1 MNSLAKHG
9 SLGVMNN
16 SLRIFFA
23 VVIFALLVPFP
34 VLAQEQA
41 QFKEGELLKKLK
53 LMPETESLPAPDF
66 VAVTLEGK
74 KISLDSLKGKLV
86 LLNFWAT
93 WCPPCRLEMP
103 SMEKIYKEFKGEGLE
118 VVAMNFME
126 GPKPIDLFLKENDFT
141 FTILMD
147 RPGKIA
153 ESYGVRALPI
163 TFLIGRR
170 GNVLAK
176 SIGYKD
182 WHNKDTRQFI
192 SSLLKDEGI
201 IDQKVVVDVRQ
212 GFWHGERW
220 QQPLVLGS
228 AALILL
234 IVSVSSIWI
243 YKAFFI
249 KK

>member
-1 MNSLAKHG
+1 MK
-9 SLGVMNN
+9 NN
-16 SLRIFFA
+16 CRILFA
-23 VVIFALLVPFP
+23 VVIFALLAPFA
-34 VLAQEQA
+34 VLGQEQA
-41 QFKEGELLKKLK
+41 QFKGEDLLKKLK
-53 LMPETESLPAPDF
+53 LMPEAESLPAPDF
-66 VAVTLEGK
+66 VAVTLDGK
-74 KISLDSLKGKLV
+74 KISLESLKGKLV

-103 SMEKIYKEFKGEGLE
+103 TMEKIYKEFKGESLD

-126 GPKPIDLFLKENDFT
+126 GPEPINLFLKEHNFT

-147 RPGKIA
+147 RDGKIA
-153 ESYGVRALPI
+153 ESYGVRVLPVS
-163 TFLIGRR
+163 FLIGRR
-170 GNVLAK
+170 GNVLAR

-192 SSLLKDEGI
+192 SLLLKDEGI
-201 IDQKVVVDVRQ
+201 IHQKVIVEVRK
-212 GFWHGERW
+212 GFWQGERW
-220 QQPLVLGS
+220 RQPLVLGS

-234 IVSVSSIWI
+234 VISVSSIWI

>member
-1 MNSLAKHG
+1 MNY
-9 SLGVMNN
+9 N
-16 SLRIFFA
+16 SRIFSA
-23 VVIFALLVPFP
+23 VVIFAMLVPFA
-34 VLAQEQA
+34 VFAQEQA
-41 QFKEGELLKKLK
+41 QFKEMDLLKKLK
-53 LMPETESLPAPDF
+53 LMPEAESLPAPDF
-66 VAVTLEGK
+66 VGVTPEGK
-74 KISLDSLKGKLV
+74 KISLDSLKGKVV

-103 SMEKIYKEFKGEGLE
+103 SMEKIYKEYKGEGLE

-126 GPKPIDLFLKENDFT
+126 GPKPIDIFLKENDFT

-147 RPGKIA
+147 RDGKIS

-170 GNVLAK
+170 GNILAR

-182 WHNKDTRQFI
+182 WYKKDTREFI
-192 SSLLKDEGI
+192 SLLLKDEGI
-201 IDQKVVVDVRQ
+201 IDQKVMVDVGK
-212 GFWHGERW
+212 GFWQGEQWR
-220 QQPLVLGS
+220 QPLFLGI
-228 AALILL
+228 AVLILL

-243 YKAFFI
+243 YKAFT

>member
-1 MNSLAKHG
+1 MVVITALLAP
-9 SLGVMNN
+9 
-16 SLRIFFA
+16 FA
-23 VVIFALLVPFP
+23 VLG
-34 VLAQEQA
+34 QEQA
-41 QFKEGELLKKLK
+41 QYKGQDLLKKLK
-53 LMPETESLPAPDF
+53 LMPEAESLPAPDF
-66 VAVTLEGK
+66 VAVTPEGK

-126 GPKPIDLFLKENDFT
+126 GPEPIDLFIKEHDFT

-147 RPGKIA
+147 RDGKIA
-153 ESYGVRALPI
+153 ESYGVRALPMS
-163 TFLIGRR
+163 FLIGRR
-170 GNVLAK
+170 GNVLAR
-176 SIGYKD
+176 SIGFKD
-182 WHNKDTRQFI
+182 WHKKNTRQFI

-201 IDQKVVVDVRQ
+201 IDQKVTVDVRK
-212 GFWHGERW
+212 GFWQGERW

-234 IVSVSSIWI
+234 VVSVSSIWT
-243 YKAFFI
+243 YKAFFT